1 MSREKAQ
8 LFKGSFLKKAAFGE
22 HRKQVTLCQTGI
34 AVLLLFLIIKS
45 DTVTLVVYIVNT
57 LMLGKTEGR
66 KRRGQQTVSWLG
78 GTTDSM
84 DMSLSKLQDMVKDR
98 EAWRAA
104 KAPPLCGVADSRTRL
119 SN

>member
-22 HRKQVTLCQTGI
+22 HRNQVTLCQTGI
-34 AVLLLFLIIKS
+34 AVLLHFLIIKS
-45 DTVTLVVYIVNT
+45 DTVMLVVYIVNT
-57 LMLGKTEGR
+57 LMLGKMEGR
-66 KRRGQQTVSWLG
+66 KRRGRQTTRWLG

-84 DMSLSKLQDMVKDR
+84 DVSLSRLQDTVKDR

-104 KAPPLCGVADSRTRL
+104 VHGVAKSRTRL